1 MRNNF
6 PSLGWTEK
14 GVGRGWD
21 LVNLE
26 SSLYLFSPNLKS
38 SETASYWLYLSNFS
52 SVPTTMDDLR
62 SSFPLNHCNKLDL
75 ISSSLAKPSPGW
87 LLLLWAFS
95 LHLILWLWPLSW
107 NPDLNIQ
114 LPLFLRLPSIWK
126 RVRLANFSVAWG
138 AVPIWAFQGVCP
150 GHQKLVSKV
159 RKLRHR
165 WVQRTRAQ
173 HSLYINPQWL
183 CQLHRWKTRLRE
195 AK

>member
-1 MRNNF
+1 MRNNL
-6 PSLGWTEK
+6 PSLEWTEE

-21 LVNLE
+21 LVNFE

-62 SSFPLNHCNKLDL
+62 SLFPLNHCNKLDL
-75 ISSSLAKPSPGW
+75 IFSSLAKHSPGW
-87 LLLLWAFS
+87 LLLLSAFS
-95 LHLILWLWPLSW
+95 LHFILWLWPLSW

-138 AVPIWAFQGVCP
+138 AVPIWAFQGAFP
-150 GHQKLVSKV
+150 GHPEACEQGKETEAQMGAEDKSSTFITCKSPM
-159 RKLRHR
+159 
-165 WVQRTRAQ
+165 TRPTSQ
-173 HSLYINPQWL
+173 V
-183 CQLHRWKTRLRE
+183 K
-195 AK
+195 K